1 MWLSQGKHSLDVTVI
16 LSKLSNVSKVMG
28 YFTTAIQ
35 RLSSHQKRRVDFE
48 PGELEE
54 AFKDIPSLI

>member
-1 MWLSQGKHSLDVTVI
+1 VI
-16 LSKLSNVSKVMG
+16 LSELSIVSKVMG

-35 RLSSHQKRRVDFE
+35 RLSSHQKRRMDFE
-48 PGELEE
+48 PVELED

>member
-1 MWLSQGKHSLDVTVI
+1 VI
-16 LSKLSNVSKVMG
+16 LSELSNVSKVMG

-35 RLSSHQKRRVDFE
+35 RLSSHQKRRMDFE
-48 PGELEE
+48 PGELED